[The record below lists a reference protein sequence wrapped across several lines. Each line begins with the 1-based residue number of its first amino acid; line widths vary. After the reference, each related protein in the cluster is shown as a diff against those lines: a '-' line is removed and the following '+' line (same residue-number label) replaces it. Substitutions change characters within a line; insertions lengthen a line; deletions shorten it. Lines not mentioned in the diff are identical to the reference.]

1 MIQDLRYV
9 RNFLTLNLENMK
21 NYLISIGG
29 NSTSNILSIES
40 NFDEIIAVDSGVEH
54 LFKLSLDPTTLIG
67 DLDSISEN
75 SLDKVKKNGVDI
87 IAFNSNKDQTDF
99 ELALNYLEVV
109 ENSIIYII
117 GGESGEIDHLLS
129 IFLLIPSK
137 SFFENIIW
145 VYGDKKII
153 FRQKL
158 KLNVKKMSKFSII
171 PLSDLSNLSID
182 GAEWNLE
189 NKNIQFGET
198 TTLRNVANKDEINV
212 NCDTGV
218 FAFIY

>member
-1 MIQDLRYV
+1 
-9 RNFLTLNLENMK
+9 MK

-54 LFKLSLDPTTLIG
+54 LFKLSLDPNTLIG

-99 ELALNYLEVV
+99 ELALNYLEGV

-158 KLNVKKMSKFSII
+158 KLNIKKMSKFSII

>member
-1 MIQDLRYV
+1 
-9 RNFLTLNLENMK
+9 MK

-29 NSTSNILSIES
+29 NSTSNVLSIES
-40 NFDEIIAVDSGVEH
+40 NFEEIIAVDSGIDH
-54 LFKLSLDPTTLIG
+54 LLNLSLEPNTLIG

-99 ELALNYLEVV
+99 ELALNYLEGVDK
-109 ENSIIYII
+109 SIIYII

-145 VYGDKKII
+145 VYGDKRII
-153 FRQKL
+153 FRQNL
-158 KLNVKKMSKFSII
+158 KLNVQKMSKFSII

-182 GAEWNLE
+182 GAEWSLE

-212 NCDTGV
+212 NCDKGV

>member
-1 MIQDLRYV
+1 
-9 RNFLTLNLENMK
+9 MK

-29 NSTSNILSIES
+29 NSTSNVLSIES
-40 NFDEIIAVDSGVEH
+40 NFEEIIAVDSGVEH
-54 LFKLSLDPTTLIG
+54 LLKLSLDPTTLIG
-67 DLDSISEN
+67 DLDSISKK
-75 SLDKVKKNGVDI
+75 SLDELKKSGVKI
-87 IAFNSNKDQTDF
+87 LAFNSKKDQTDF
-99 ELALNYLEVV
+99 ELALNYLEEAEKSKV
-109 ENSIIYII
+109 YII
-117 GGESGEIDHLLS
+117 GGESGEIDHLIS

-145 VYGDKKII
+145 LYGDKKII

-158 KLNVKKMSKFSII
+158 ELNIKKLTKFSII
-171 PLSDLSNLSID
+171 PLTDLTNLSID

-189 NKNIQFGET
+189 DKNIQFGET

>member
-1 MIQDLRYV
+1 
-9 RNFLTLNLENMK
+9 MK

-29 NSTSNILSIES
+29 NSTSNILNIES

-54 LFKLSLDPTTLIG
+54 LFKLSLDPNTLIG
-67 DLDSISEN
+67 DLDSISEK

-99 ELALNYLEVV
+99 ELALNYLEGVDK
-109 ENSIIYII
+109 SIIYII

-129 IFLLIPSK
+129 IFLFIPSK
-137 SFFENIIW
+137 SSFENIIW
-145 VYGDKKII
+145 LYGNKRII

-171 PLSDLSNLSID
+171 PLSNLSNLSID

-198 TTLRNVANKDEINV
+198 TTLRNIAKKEVLNVSCDE
-212 NCDTGV
+212 GV

>member
-1 MIQDLRYV
+1 
-9 RNFLTLNLENMK
+9 MK

-54 LFKLSLDPTTLIG
+54 LFKLSLDPNTLIG

-99 ELALNYLEVV
+99 ELALNYLEEV

>member
-1 MIQDLRYV
+1 
-9 RNFLTLNLENMK
+9 MK

-29 NSTSNILSIES
+29 NSTSDVLSIES
-40 NFDEIIAVDSGVEH
+40 NFEEIIAVDSGIEH
-54 LFKLSLDPTTLIG
+54 LLNLSLNPNTLIG
-67 DLDSISEN
+67 DLDSISKK
-75 SLDKVKKNGVDI
+75 SLDEVKKNGVKI
-87 IAFNSNKDQTDF
+87 LAFNSNKDQTDF
-99 ELALNYLEVV
+99 ELALNYLEGV

>member
-1 MIQDLRYV
+1 
-9 RNFLTLNLENMK
+9 MK

-29 NSTSNILSIES
+29 NSTSNILNIES

-54 LFKLSLDPTTLIG
+54 LFKLSLDPNTLIG
-67 DLDSISEN
+67 DLDSISEK

-99 ELALNYLEVV
+99 ELALNYLEGVDK
-109 ENSIIYII
+109 SIIYII

-129 IFLLIPSK
+129 IFLFIPSK
-137 SFFENIIW
+137 SSFENIIW
-145 VYGDKKII
+145 LYGNKRII

-171 PLSDLSNLSID
+171 PLSNLSNLSID

-198 TTLRNVANKDEINV
+198 TTLRNIAKKEELNVSCDE
-212 NCDTGV
+212 GV

>member
-1 MIQDLRYV
+1 
-9 RNFLTLNLENMK
+9 MK

-54 LFKLSLDPTTLIG
+54 LFKLSLDPNTLIG

-99 ELALNYLEVV
+99 ELALYYLVVV

-137 SFFENIIW
+137 SFFENIIL

-153 FRQKL
+153 FRKKL